1 MYSTSGVL
9 TSLKSGRLIAQSR
22 IIPRIARNKAMPRW
36 IISIR
41 GPRTGAS
48 EPARRAKRR
57 IRGTGG
63 RVTGGGFAPRWCVL
77 GGRNAGACTPGRNEC

>member
-1 MYSTSGVL
+1 MYSTTGVL

-48 EPARRAKRR
+48 EPAQESEKAYIYTAGREGGLREGLRATVGCA
-57 IRGTGG
+57 RG
-63 RVTGGGFAPRWCVL
+63 P
-77 GGRNAGACTPGRNEC
+77 